1 MIRNNYVKL
10 LIAAMMLGMASVPSN
25 SWSGVIRIICEQT
38 GPGSGNDNTE
48 LEYPHRAPI
57 HFSNEA
63 SAHWNAETGLLSIW
77 FYAESEEVTISI
89 YKDDIL
95 VEEGCCSIIY
105 GDVLNID
112 LSSYGNGDYQIIISG
127 FGDENLNG
135 TFSKQQ

>member
-10 LIAAMMLGMASVPSN
+10 LMAAIMLGMASVPSN

-38 GPGSGNDNTE
+38 
-48 LEYPHRAPI
+48 
-57 HFSNEA
+57 A